1 MLQRPNPLASGECG
15 KEECKMCSQPGGGK
29 MCHKLNAV
37 YKYECNLDGYSY
49 IGETSRNF
57 FSRNQEH
64 EDNYANQRP
73 ESFINNHQQE
83 MHGGQEPDFKC
94 SVLKTFKDPLSR
106 QVCEGVQIRRLPGGV
121 LNSKLE
127 YFQQGTYTMDRQ
139 VNHG

>member
-1 MLQRPNPLASGECG
+1 MNVSHKNGVTLLYQDISDSTSQNLFFCLNFTKLKLTEVY
-15 KEECKMCSQPGGGK
+15 KQYFTMCSS
-29 MCHKLNAV
+29 V
-37 YKYECNLDGYSY
+37 YIDHFIFHS
-49 IGETSRNF
+49 F
-57 FSRNQEH
+57 H
-64 EDNYANQRP
+64 EDNYSNRRP

-83 MHGGQEPDFKC
+83 MHGGQAPDFKC

-127 YFQQGTYTMDRQ
+127 YYQQGTYTMDRQ